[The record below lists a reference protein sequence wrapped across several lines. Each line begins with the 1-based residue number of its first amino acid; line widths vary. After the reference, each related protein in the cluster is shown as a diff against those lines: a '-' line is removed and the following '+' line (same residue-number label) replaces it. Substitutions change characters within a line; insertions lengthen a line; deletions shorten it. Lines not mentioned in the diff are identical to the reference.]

1 MDHIVL
7 NYTWDQDED
16 RDMFVYLQNCQYFI
30 IKYEI
35 NGDENMPYKP
45 ARAIKPKRKGYRGKE
60 PFLKTG
66 EMIHWD
72 SFLERNYIRLADFD
86 QQIDEIIYQPVCI
99 HYTLNGKKRRYF
111 PDFKLIL
118 KDGRV
123 FIIEVKTLRFMNS
136 PSNVIKYEVGRKFC
150 EDKRWHY
157 EVFTE
162 EEINPGY
169 LQTNLSLLRHLGT
182 QEVSDKIMDHVLE
195 KLKLKTEM
203 YLFELREVCEEIDEE
218 SFYKA
223 VYQLIYL
230 QEISTDLVNVK
241 LTDDSILRFSDE
253 EERSSCS

>member
-1 MDHIVL
+1 
-7 NYTWDQDED
+7 
-16 RDMFVYLQNCQYFI
+16 
-30 IKYEI
+30 
-35 NGDENMPYKP
+35 MPYMP
-45 ARAIKPKRKGYRGKE
+45 ARVIKPKRKGFRGKE

-66 EMIHWD
+66 EMIHWE
-72 SFLERNYIRLADFD
+72 SFLERNFIRLADFD
-86 QQIDEIIYQPVCI
+86 IQVEEIFYQPVCI
-99 HYTLNGKKRRYF
+99 HYLLNGKKHKYF

-123 FIIEVKTLRFMNS
+123 FIIEVKSLRFKNY

-150 EDKRWHY
+150 ETQRWHY

-182 QEVSDKIMDHVLE
+182 QDVSDKIMDHVLE
-195 KLKLKTEM
+195 QLKQKTEI
-203 YLFELREVCEEIDEE
+203 YLFKLRESCEEINEE

-241 LTDDSILRFSDE
+241 LSDDSVLRYSVE
-253 EERSSCS
+253 GERSSCS

>member
-1 MDHIVL
+1 
-7 NYTWDQDED
+7 
-16 RDMFVYLQNCQYFI
+16 
-30 IKYEI
+30 
-35 NGDENMPYKP
+35 MPYKP
-45 ARAIKPKRKGYRGKE
+45 ARKIMPKRKGFRGKE

-66 EMIHWD
+66 DMIHWE
-72 SFLERNYIRLADFD
+72 SFLERNFIRLADFD
-86 QQIDEIIYQPVCI
+86 VQVEEIFYQPVCI
-99 HYTLNGKKRRYF
+99 HYLLNGKKHKYF

-123 FIIEVKTLRFMNS
+123 FIIEVKSLRFKNY

-150 EDKRWHY
+150 ETQRWHY

-182 QEVSDKIMDHVLE
+182 QDVSDKIMDHVLE
-195 KLKLKTEM
+195 QLKQKTEI
-203 YLFELREVCEEIDEE
+203 YLFKLRESCEEINEE
-218 SFYKA
+218 NFYKA

-241 LTDDSILRFSDE
+241 LSDDSVLRYSVE
-253 EERSSCS
+253 GERSSCS

>member
-1 MDHIVL
+1 
-7 NYTWDQDED
+7 
-16 RDMFVYLQNCQYFI
+16 
-30 IKYEI
+30 
-35 NGDENMPYKP
+35 MPYKP
-45 ARAIKPKRKGYRGKE
+45 ARKIKPKRKGFRGKE

-66 EMIHWD
+66 DMIHWE
-72 SFLERNYIRLADFD
+72 SFLERNFIRLADYDF
-86 QQIDEIIYQPVCI
+86 QVEEIYYQPVCI
-99 HYTLNGKKRRYF
+99 RYLLNGKKHKYY

-123 FIIEVKTLRFMNS
+123 IIIEVKALRFKNS
-136 PSNVIKYEVGRKFC
+136 PSNVIEYEVGRKFC
-150 EDKRWHY
+150 EAQGWHY

-162 EEINPGY
+162 EEINPSH

-182 QEVSDKIMDHVLE
+182 QEVTDKIMDYVLE
-195 KLKLKTEM
+195 KLQLKTEM
-203 YLFELREVCEEIDEE
+203 YLFELRESCAEIDEE

-241 LTDDSILRFSDE
+241 LSDDSILRFSVE

>member
-1 MDHIVL
+1 
-7 NYTWDQDED
+7 
-16 RDMFVYLQNCQYFI
+16 
-30 IKYEI
+30 
-35 NGDENMPYKP
+35 MPYKP
-45 ARAIKPKRKGYRGKE
+45 ARKIKPKRKGFRGKE

-66 EMIHWD
+66 DMIHWE
-72 SFLERNYIRLADFD
+72 SFLERNFIRLADFD
-86 QQIDEIIYQPVCI
+86 QQVDEIFYQPVCI
-99 HYTLNGKKRRYF
+99 HYSLNGKKHKYF
-111 PDFKLIL
+111 PDFKIIL

-123 FIIEVKTLRFMNS
+123 FIIEVKALRFKNY

-150 EDKRWHY
+150 EAQRWHY

-162 EEINPGY
+162 EEINPRH

-182 QEVSDKIMDHVLE
+182 QEVTDNIMDHVLE
-195 KLKLKTEM
+195 KLQLKTEM
-203 YLFELREVCEEIDEE
+203 YLFELRESCAEIDEE

-241 LTDDSILRFSDE
+241 LSDDSILRFSVE